1 MIDQEKTMQKYT
13 AVITVTID
21 EFEAQNQD
29 HERDIVQIFINRI
42 LDARICESSDIQ
54 IQVDT
59 FIKEEIE
66 S

>member
-1 MIDQEKTMQKYT
+1 MIDQEYKMQKYT
-13 AVITVTID
+13 AVITLTID
-21 EFEAQNQD
+21 EFEAHDAD
-29 HERDIVQIFINRI
+29 HERDIVQIFIKRI

-54 IQVDT
+54 VQVDT